1 MSRTWL
7 VRGAVAAVLAVLA
20 AAWVLGIAG
29 LGSGTTAKDKDEA
42 DGPKPADVSTTSGS
56 DPLVIVET
64 TDPQSAADET
74 SPSANP
80 SEDAADDPS
89 TEAVEVAADEPSR
102 VPVKSDSKP
111 TPKPSPSPK
120 PTPTPRPSPTPTPTQ
135 PAQECTDLVSVVDCI
150 LAPITT
156 KP

>member
-29 LGSGTTAKDKDEA
+29 LGSSTTAKGKDEA
-42 DGPKPADVSTTSGS
+42 DGPKPAEVSTTSDV
-56 DPLVIVET
+56 DPLVVVET

-80 SEDAADDPS
+80 SDEPTSVPDEES
-89 TEAVEVAADEPSR
+89 SDEPST
-102 VPVKSDSKP
+102 VPVKATPTSKP
-111 TPKPSPSPK
+111 KPKPSSATPKPSPS
-120 PTPTPRPSPTPTPTQ
+120 SQPTPTPTE
-135 PAQECTDLVSVVDCI
+135 PAQECTDLVTVVDCI

-156 KP
+156 RP

>member
-29 LGSGTTAKDKDEA
+29 LGSGTTAKGKDEA
-42 DGPKPADVSTTSGS
+42 DGPKPADVSTTSGV
-56 DPLVIVET
+56 DPLVVVET
-64 TDPQSAADET
+64 TDPQSVADET

-89 TEAVEVAADEPSR
+89 TEAVEEADDEPSR
-102 VPVKSDSKP
+102 VPAKSGSK
-111 TPKPSPSPK
+111 PKPSPSPK
-120 PTPTPRPSPTPTPTQ
+120 PSSTPRPSPTPTPTQ
-135 PAQECTDLVSVVDCI
+135 PAQECTDLVTVVDCI

>member
-29 LGSGTTAKDKDEA
+29 LGSGTTAKGKDEA
-42 DGPKPADVSTTSGS
+42 DGPKPADVSTTSGV
-56 DPLVIVET
+56 DPLLVVET

-89 TEAVEVAADEPSR
+89 TEAVEEADDEPSR
-102 VPVKSDSKP
+102 VPAKSGSK
-111 TPKPSPSPK
+111 PKPSPSPK
-120 PTPTPRPSPTPTPTQ
+120 PSSTPRPSPTPSPTQ
-135 PAQECTDLVSVVDCI
+135 PAQECTDLVTVVDCI